1 MVSTLSVDELI
12 AIGLLIALSLAG
24 SVVAQLV
31 FRRLEHH
38 HHAEWERLG
47 RPNLVRVSSGT
58 TLELIRFVLTRRYS
72 QLGDRRLSVL
82 VALSILIT
90 AGIIAQMVFIGLWL

>member
-1 MVSTLSVDELI
+1 MASTFSLDELI

-24 SVVAQLV
+24 SIVAQLV
-31 FRRLEHH
+31 FRRLERH

-58 TLELIRFVLTRRYS
+58 AFELMRFVWSRRYS
-72 QLGDRRLSVL
+72 QLGDRRLSAL
-82 VALSILIT
+82 ITLSILIT
-90 AGIIAQMVFIGLWL
+90 AGIIVQMILIGFWL